1 MRVDS
6 GEVFALLG
14 PNGAGKSTTVEILE
28 GHRQRTSGDVSVLG
42 FDPGHGDRAYKQRI
56 GVVLQDTSVERFL
69 TVAEVIDR
77 FRSFFPNP
85 RPRDEIIEVV
95 GLGEQR
101 DMRVSRLSGGQQRR
115 LDVAIG
121 LAGDPDLLFLDEP
134 TTGFDPAAR
143 RGAWDMVRNLQS
155 LGKTIFLT
163 THYMDEAEHLAGR
176 VAVIVDGRI
185 VAEGAPDLLA
195 AGTGRTATITFRLPV
210 DTALP
215 TALSDLFVRDGETL
229 RAVTEQ
235 PTALLQRITEWA
247 MAQGIELEALEVTRP
262 RLEEAY
268 LALVG
273 HVEATP
279 AAASSVR
286 EQASAPTT
294 DCTMIGLAFRQVPYE
309 NKAFWRNPAAAFF
322 TFAFPI
328 LFLVIFTTLLGD
340 DTATLPTGVEV
351 DSSTYYTAS
360 ILAFAVVNSCYSNIA
375 MTVTFSRDEGVL
387 KRVRSTP
394 MPGSAFLGGKVLH
407 SVAIMA
413 LLVAIVLAFGRVVYD
428 VELPT
433 RSAPAFLVTLAVGS
447 ATFCALGLACT
458 AMIPNAEAAPAIVN
472 ATVLPALFL
481 SGVFIPVDDAPRWIQ
496 VIGDVLPIKPFL
508 NATIEAFLPPPGNT
522 AGWSFAD
529 LAVVAVWGV
538 AGLVLAVRY
547 FSWEPRR

>member
-1 MRVDS
+1 
-6 GEVFALLG
+6 VFALLG

-42 FDPGHGDRAYKQRI
+42 FDPGAGDRAYKQRI
-56 GVVLQDTSVERFL
+56 GVVLQETSVERFL

-77 FRSFFPNP
+77 FRSFFPSP

-185 VAEGAPDLLA
+185 VAEGAPDVLA

-210 DTALP
+210 ETALP
-215 TALSDLFVRDGETL
+215 TALSDLFVRGGETL
-229 RAVTEQ
+229 RAVSEQ
-235 PTALLQRITEWA
+235 PTALLQRVTEWA

-279 AAASSVR
+279 AAVSSVR
-286 EQASAPTT
+286 GRRARRRRTAP
-294 DCTMIGLAFRQVPYE
+294 
-309 NKAFWRNPAAAFF
+309 
-322 TFAFPI
+322 
-328 LFLVIFTTLLGD
+328 
-340 DTATLPTGVEV
+340 
-351 DSSTYYTAS
+351 
-360 ILAFAVVNSCYSNIA
+360 
-375 MTVTFSRDEGVL
+375 
-387 KRVRSTP
+387 
-394 MPGSAFLGGKVLH
+394 
-407 SVAIMA
+407 
-413 LLVAIVLAFGRVVYD
+413 
-428 VELPT
+428 
-433 RSAPAFLVTLAVGS
+433 
-447 ATFCALGLACT
+447 
-458 AMIPNAEAAPAIVN
+458 
-472 ATVLPALFL
+472 
-481 SGVFIPVDDAPRWIQ
+481 
-496 VIGDVLPIKPFL
+496 
-508 NATIEAFLPPPGNT
+508 
-522 AGWSFAD
+522 
-529 LAVVAVWGV
+529 
-538 AGLVLAVRY
+538 
-547 FSWEPRR
+547 